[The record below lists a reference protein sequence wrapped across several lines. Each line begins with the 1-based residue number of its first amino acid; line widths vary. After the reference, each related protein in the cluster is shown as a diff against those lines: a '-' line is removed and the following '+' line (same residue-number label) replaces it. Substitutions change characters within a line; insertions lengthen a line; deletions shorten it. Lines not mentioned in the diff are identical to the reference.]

1 MLSFRVRRCGRV
13 WEAYLKRPA
22 SDRPLFYVGATKY
35 EAIGAL
41 MNGVARM
48 ARDTPGRL
56 WPKAPAGS

>member
-1 MLSFRVRRCGRV
+1 MSALSFRVRRMGKL

-41 MNGVARM
+41 LNGVAKM
-48 ARDTPGRL
+48 AREAPGRL
-56 WPKAPAGS
+56 WPQGN